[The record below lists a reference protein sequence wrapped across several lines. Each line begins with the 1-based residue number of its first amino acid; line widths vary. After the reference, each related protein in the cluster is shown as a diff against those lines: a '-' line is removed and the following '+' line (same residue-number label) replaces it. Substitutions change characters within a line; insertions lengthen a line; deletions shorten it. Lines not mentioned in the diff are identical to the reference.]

1 MLAVQSWRM
10 HHEFAGEPDYSEE
23 QTFTVEDDGIF
34 RSTRPGKSV
43 KLPWTKISNYAD
55 SENMFLV
62 VSPWPWGAESE
73 PKVSWY
79 AALRPKPVVV
89 ILPKRAFGPGE
100 VGQFR
105 ELLDRKVSVWAKL
118 RSRKTLTLRSQL

>member
-1 MLAVQSWRM
+1 MLEVQSWRM